1 MDYSPTDKQRLE
13 LDATRVAE
21 GMMTYWL
28 LEMSQR
34 SVKGILKGLPKFR
47 NPITEYFHSRH
58 I

>member
-1 MDYSPTDKQRLE
+1 MIDSFAIHIIIQHSTNFWNVDYSPSDKQRLE

-34 SVKGILKGLPKFR
+34 SVKGI
-47 NPITEYFHSRH
+47 H
-58 I
+58 